1 MDRIYK
7 YNPNISYNPNGGR
20 YLQLITAKNLY
31 IQNITVAENDGHSDS
46 FHVKFPNVFTN
57 YPLGAVRVEDQKFK
71 DWDHY
76 KFTIWQL
83 QLNFVVFCASSAC
96 GVSVEHLN
104 AKEPMIRSIYRFHVY
119 YHIRRIL
126 KILEIPLPY
135 ENSFNQYNNP
145 YNHEKFIGIC
155 SEYGV
160 SNDLTKWRKQK
171 YFSTWQSRAW
181 ETGKPGMSNI
191 NENSFSRWIIEKSD
205 GLTMLGLQKLSG
217 SVRHDAYL
225 ILTSQTSTRGPIVGI
240 ESRNLDA
247 QHTFLNTFENI
258 VNRRVNISEDIRRFQ
273 KTLQYARSK
282 VDYVIGEFIY
292 MLPSN
297 MNLQIEKVKDYN
309 NKILISSPSFKIGT
323 NLKINL
329 DGEQVKLK
337 DKPDVKSKE
346 VEMVKTE
353 PDVKPK
359 VITKPDIKS
368 NKEHKQDVKPNIE
381 LKHDVMLITTK
392 PDTNKITYEEEKV
405 ALYWELQLYLQ
416 YGGCSSDLRSICL
429 CHEICVYQDSNTCD
443 KCPQILRQPTN
454 CFLCSIQDP

>member
-7 YNPNISYNPNGGR
+7 YNSDASYKPNGGI
-20 YLQLITAKNLY
+20 YLQLISAKDLY
-31 IQNITVAENDGHSDS
+31 IQNITVADHDGHSDS
-46 FHVKFPNVFTN
+46 FQVKFPNVFTN
-57 YPLGAVRVEDQKFK
+57 YPFGAVRVEDQKFK

-76 KFTIWQL
+76 KFTLWQS
-83 QLNFVVFCASSAC
+83 QLNFMVFCASSAC

-104 AKEPMIRSIYRFHVY
+104 AKEPMIRSIYHFHVY

-155 SEYGV
+155 SECGV
-160 SNDLTKWRKQK
+160 SNDLTKWRNQK

-181 ETGKPGMSNI
+181 ETNKPGMSYI

-205 GLTMLGLQKLSG
+205 GLTTLGLQKISE
-217 SVRHDAYL
+217 SVQDYAYL
-225 ILTSQTSTRGPIVGI
+225 ILTSQTSTRGQIVGI

-247 QHTFLNTFENI
+247 QRTFLNSFENI
-258 VNRRVNISEDIRRFQ
+258 VNRRVNIPEDIRRFQ

-292 MLPSN
+292 MLPSD
-297 MNLQIEKVKDYN
+297 MNLRIGNVRNYN

-323 NLKINL
+323 NVKINL
-329 DGEQVKLK
+329 DGGK

-346 VEMVKTE
+346 VEMVKSKPDVKQKKE
-353 PDVKPK
+353 PDVK
-359 VITKPDIKS
+359 S
-368 NKEHKQDVKPNIE
+368 NIDVKPNIE
-381 LKHDVMLITTK
+381 LKHDVKMIRTK

-405 ALYWELQLYLQ
+405 AL
-416 YGGCSSDLRSICL
+416 
-429 CHEICVYQDSNTCD
+429 
-443 KCPQILRQPTN
+443 ILGTTAV
-454 CFLCSIQDP
+454 FTVWWMFK